1 MKVQSLG
8 HVVLKVRDRDR
19 SEAFYKDVLGLP
31 LVARMEKYKMSFFSL
46 GNHHDFA
53 IAEVG
58 SEAASADANMPGLA
72 HVAFKVG
79 DDLAAL
85 KRAKAD
91 LDAAGVEIRAVDHGV
106 SQSLYFNDPDGNG
119 LEVYVD
125 GSDAWRED
133 PQLVAHSEPLE
144 I

>member
-8 HVVLKVRDRDR
+8 HVVLKVRNRER

-31 LVARMEKYKMSFFSL
+31 LVARMEEYKMAFFSL

-58 SEAASADANMPGLA
+58 DDAAAADTNMPGLA
-72 HVAFKVG
+72 HVAFKIG
-79 DDLAAL
+79 DDLGAL

-91 LDAAGVEIRAVDHGV
+91 LDAAGVKTRAVDHGV

-125 GSDAWRED
+125 GTDAWRED
-133 PQLVAHSEPLE
+133 PQLVAHSEPLD